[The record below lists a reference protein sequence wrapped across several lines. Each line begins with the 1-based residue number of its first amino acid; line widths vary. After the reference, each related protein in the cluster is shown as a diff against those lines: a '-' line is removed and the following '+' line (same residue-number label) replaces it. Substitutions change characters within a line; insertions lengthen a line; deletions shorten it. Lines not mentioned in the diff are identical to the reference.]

1 MIGSAIPLG
10 VEIVPENAGG
20 SWLTAALLS
29 PPPPQADSSAKV
41 PVAIRILDA
50 LIFVATILYLGL
62 LLMVVVALLVDP

>member
-50 LIFVATILYLGL
+50 LIFAATIL
-62 LLMVVVALLVDP
+62 